1 MAAREEN
8 TADGRLTDSLK
19 TEIILAFKDFPSL
32 WNTSLAIYKDKQ
44 KKTEDTQ
51 VLASRFRMPVDEL
64 KKLLHSLRTSM
75 TREIKRMRENKGFV
89 SRWKFFKD
97 MEYLKDEI
105 VKSIDEKQGK
115 EWDDM
120 EVETL
125 IDFYKQHTFL
135 WDHHTEQYKDRNL
148 RDVTLNKLLDMLS
161 GRTIEDIKSQWHSLK
176 TIFDRENKREE
187 GSKRTGTGTDSVY
200 KPAWKYYDS
209 MQFTKECQDIDYSVS
224 TLDSVQNENNVPSPE
239 QCRKKRKKESNQMA
253 AMAEARMEFFQQ
265 AVNVLKG
272 PEEQRS
278 EEDKD
283 PRPCMKEITAFGQ
296 VVQETLARFT
306 PMQRVHAKKRINDV
320 LYEVEIGFNMNNGNM
335 SQPQMVSP
343 VQSQQGYMPP
353 FSYTHTESP
362 VLYPPSHARSA
373 SPASSASSSDGQRSL
388 NAQLSPH
395 FFGGLEYEHD

>member
-1 MAAREEN
+1 MSWNYNQN

-19 TEIILAFKDFPSL
+19 TEIILAFRDFPSL

-51 VLASRFRMPVDEL
+51 VLASRFRMFVDEL

-105 VKSIDEKQGK
+105 VKSIDEKHGK

-125 IDFYKQHTFL
+125 IDFYKEHTFL

-161 GRTIEDIKSQWHSLK
+161 GRTIEDFKSQWHSLK

-187 GSKRTGTGTDSVY
+187 GSKWS
-200 KPAWKYYDS
+200 
-209 MQFTKECQDIDYSVS
+209 
-224 TLDSVQNENNVPSPE
+224 
-239 QCRKKRKKESNQMA
+239 
-253 AMAEARMEFFQQ
+253 
-265 AVNVLKG
+265 
-272 PEEQRS
+272 
-278 EEDKD
+278 
-283 PRPCMKEITAFGQ
+283 
-296 VVQETLARFT
+296 
-306 PMQRVHAKKRINDV
+306 
-320 LYEVEIGFNMNNGNM
+320 
-335 SQPQMVSP
+335 
-343 VQSQQGYMPP
+343 
-353 FSYTHTESP
+353 
-362 VLYPPSHARSA
+362 
-373 SPASSASSSDGQRSL
+373 
-388 NAQLSPH
+388 
-395 FFGGLEYEHD
+395 GLEPILCTSRHGSIMIRCSLLKNVKMLIFQYPLLILFKMKVMYPALNSVVKNGKKNQTK